1 MTDRKISPE
10 APAIDNLFYEKD
22 LFAEGLYLICGVD
35 EVGRGPL
42 AGPVTAGAVIPEFK
56 KMIKGVNDSKKLTD
70 KFRRELYPQ
79 IRATAVAACTASV
92 EPDVIDKINILQ
104 ATKQAMRGAIGGLS
118 ISPQVLMIDALKLE
132 TGIRE
137 LAITHGDALSYSIGM
152 ASILAKVE
160 RDDMMIRY
168 AELYPQ
174 YGFEDNKGYG
184 TQHHIEMLKK
194 YGPCPIH
201 RASFIRGIL
210 EGKR

>member
-1 MTDRKISPE
+1 MTDQKITLE
-10 APAIDNLFYEKD
+10 APVIDNLFFEKD
-22 LFAEGLYLICGVD
+22 LFAEGIYLICGVD

-42 AGPVTAGAVIPEFK
+42 AGPVMAGAIIPDFK
-56 KMIKGVNDSKKLTD
+56 RLIKGVNDSKKLTD
-70 KFRRELYPQ
+70 KFRRALYPE
-79 IRATAVAACTASV
+79 IRATAIACGTAIVDPS
-92 EPDVIDKINILQ
+92 VIDQINILQ
-104 ATKQAMRGAIGGLS
+104 ATKRAMREAIGGLS
-118 ISPQVLMIDALKLE
+118 IKPETVLIDALKLD

-137 LAITHGDALSYSIGM
+137 LSITHGDALSYSIGM

-184 TQHHIEMLKK
+184 TQHHIAMLKK

-201 RASFIRGIL
+201 RASFIRGIAAL
-210 EGKR
+210 HQ